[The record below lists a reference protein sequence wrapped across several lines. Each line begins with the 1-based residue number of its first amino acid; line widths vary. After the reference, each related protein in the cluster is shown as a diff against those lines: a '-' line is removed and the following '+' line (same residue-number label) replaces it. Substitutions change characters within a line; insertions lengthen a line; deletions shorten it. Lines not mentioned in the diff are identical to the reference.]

1 MGLLAQKRGKKKL
14 EEAEMD
20 ITPMIDCT
28 FLLLIFFLVT
38 SKMDEK
44 ISVDLPS
51 AKHGAT
57 VVIQESIIIT
67 VAKGVGEG
75 EIARFFKGDSTEQ
88 ADLIPGANIVEQEE
102 ALTAWIEQQAAGPPV
117 KKYVLIKGE
126 KDVKFRDVHR
136 AEKAAG
142 RADVEKLYVA
152 VMEKDSD

>member
-1 MGLLAQKRGKKKL
+1 MGLLARKRGKKRL
-14 EEAEMD
+14 EEAEFD

-67 VAKGVGEG
+67 VAKGGEG
-75 EIARFFKGDSTEQ
+75 EIAKFFKGDGIEP
-88 ADLIPGANIVEQEE
+88 ADLIPGSTVVEQED
-102 ALTAWIEQQAAGPPV
+102 ALTAWVEQQALGPPQ
-117 KKYVLIKGE
+117 KTNVLIKGE
-126 KDVKFRDVHR
+126 KDVKFRDVYR

-142 RADVEKLYVA
+142 RAEIEKLYVA
-152 VMEKDSD
+152 VMEKDKD